1 MKLDSLRRA
10 LVSGEAFPPSLR
22 DWLAARGIEGYQAY
36 GSADLGMIA
45 FETPARQ
52 GLVLGEDIIV
62 EIVRPGTGE
71 PVPDGEVGEVGVTTL
86 NPDYPLVRFGTGDL
100 SAVMPG
106 ISPCGRTN
114 TRIKGWM
121 GRADQT
127 TKVRGMFVHP
137 SQVADVVR
145 RHPEI
150 LRARLVISG
159 TTGSDK
165 MVLRV
170 ESRVR
175 GEDLGARIAESV
187 RDVTKLRSDVEWAEA
202 GSLPNDG
209 KVIDDIRTYE

>member
-1 MKLDSLRRA
+1 M
-10 LVSGEAFPPSLR
+10 
-22 DWLAARGIEGYQAY
+22 
-36 GSADLGMIA
+36 
-45 FETPARQ
+45 
-52 GLVLGEDIIV
+52 
-62 EIVRPGTGE
+62 
-71 PVPDGEVGEVGVTTL
+71 

-187 RDVTKLRSDVEWAEA
+187 RDVTKLRSDVAV
-202 GSLPNDG
+202 SYTHLIP
-209 KVIDDIRTYE
+209 RR

>member
-1 MKLDSLRRA
+1 
-10 LVSGEAFPPSLR
+10 
-22 DWLAARGIEGYQAY
+22 
-36 GSADLGMIA
+36 
-45 FETPARQ
+45 
-52 GLVLGEDIIV
+52 
-62 EIVRPGTGE
+62 
-71 PVPDGEVGEVGVTTL
+71 TTL

-106 ISPCGRTN
+106 LSPCGRTN

-137 SQVADVVR
+137 SQVADVAR

-159 TTGSDK
+159 NTGSDR
-165 MVLRV
+165 MVLKV
-170 ESRVR
+170 ESQSRS
-175 GEDLGARIAESV
+175 EELGKRIAESV
-187 RDVTKLRSDVEWAEA
+187 RDVTKLRSDVEWVDA

-209 KVIDDIRTYE
+209 KVIDDVRTYE